1 MFRLQIAP
9 GLEIRSF
16 AQSDAAA
23 LWDAVERNRARLR
36 EWLPWV
42 DGTRSAADLALFIE
56 RSAAQEDAHLGAQTG
71 IWLDGALAG
80 SIGCHPIDW
89 KNRSTSIG
97 YWLDAA
103 HQGKGVIT
111 RCTEALLN
119 HLFFE
124 LRLHRVEIRCA
135 TGNRRSC
142 AIPAGLGFER
152 EGIARDAEWVN
163 DRFLDLVVW
172 SMLAPQWRQRG

>member
-1 MFRLQIAP
+1 VFRLQIAP
-9 GLEIRSF
+9 ELEIHSF
-16 AQSDAAA
+16 AQSDAEALFAA
-23 LWDAVERNRARLR
+23 VDRNRERLR

-42 DGTRSAADLALFIE
+42 DNTKSAADLALFIE
-56 RSAAQEDAHLGAQTG
+56 RSAAQEDAHLGAQAG
-71 IWLDGALAG
+71 IWLDGALVG

-97 YWLDAA
+97 YWLDAD

-111 RCTEALLN
+111 RCTVALLN
-119 HLFFE
+119 YLFFD

-142 AIPAGLGFER
+142 AIPERLGFER
-152 EGIARDAEWVN
+152 EGIAREAEWLN

-172 SMLAPQWRQRG
+172 SMLEPAWRRRA